1 MRVKSAESQRQM
13 LRAALMTSSDSIAQ
27 AQAGLEAEK
36 EGRSP
41 GDSVLNEQ
49 GAKGDPMSEALRA
62 CALAEQAAAA
72 ARECL
77 EKPLTADQFRAE
89 HDDATGGEER
99 LVEAAQAAAT
109 KAEQAAARLVERLG
123 QIRGIRAKLRSLLG
137 HLEAR
142 FRRASAALA
151 DGGVSDADK
160 AMHVASKALAV
171 ARDRLRSSLGSG
183 YLIPGGGADGGG
195 DSGSGSLARDE
206 EAVSEASG
214 FVEAL
219 ELFASRDVTPASP
232 ERSSAS
238 ASSPEP
244 DSSWPKRST
253 PSASNPGSGNEALD
267 ALALALKWGDAL
279 RAQVS
284 ELQLGSDPAVSQA
297 VEAAR
302 KAARAAEN
310 LWSPGDGSAGEG
322 RAAVEGLA
330 AQLGE
335 LEKVAESAAGQ
346 RRAREAGLWAAAKRL
361 DRLTATLGSLKDT
374 VELAG
379 EPLLVSLTSAAL
391 KTASDVVAAASAAT
405 GGSGVDSADIRTA
418 VRDQGSTFT
427 DAVQAAAV
435 AVAQAEATVA
445 RARER
450 APQVSAERVRAL
462 ETLVKLAETLS
473 EAGEQL
479 ASSSQERGLPS
490 SRKAAAAILEAQ
502 EGLSRARAAAQVD
515 GGAWISGGAA
525 IAEAVAEAGELVRR
539 AKRAADPPTVVR
551 PTSPTGPAGT
561 SRATDEDVVAAEANA
576 RAWLE
581 EEGGPKGGG
590 EAGGRSKKKPPAS
603 AKGAQERST
612 PKGTTD
618 ARKARIGFSKNGE
631 DAKAYLPL
639 WMRLQK
645 KMWQAGGAGKDGA
658 SGSDD
663 SEQVE
668 ASQDSSTRYE
678 GLAGTERRKS
688 VDLLFFSLFFYP
700 GVLRRG

>member
-13 LRAALMTSSDSIAQ
+13 LRAALVTSSDSIAQ
-27 AQAGLEAEK
+27 AQAGLEAEQ

-41 GDSVLNEQ
+41 GDGDRVLNERD
-49 GAKGDPMSEALRA
+49 GEGDPMSEALRA

-72 ARECL
+72 ARDCL
-77 EKPLTADQFRAE
+77 DRPLTAEQFRGE
-89 HDDATGGEER
+89 QGDATGEEER

-109 KAEQAAARLVERLG
+109 EAEQAAARLVERLG

-137 HLEAR
+137 HSEAR

-151 DGGVSDADK
+151 DAGITDVDK
-160 AMHVASKALAV
+160 AVHVAGEALAV

-183 YLIPGGGADGGG
+183 YLNPGGGGADGG
-195 DSGSGSLARDE
+195 DSGSLARDE
-206 EAVSEASG
+206 EAVSEATG

-219 ELFASRDVTPASP
+219 ELFASRVAAAPAASP
-232 ERSSAS
+232 ERSS
-238 ASSPEP
+238 SSSSDPY
-244 DSSWPKRST
+244 SSWPERSSD
-253 PSASNPGSGNEALD
+253 SASNPGSENNEALD

-284 ELQLGSDPAVSQA
+284 ELQLGSDPAVAQA
-297 VEAAR
+297 VEAAG
-302 KAARAAEN
+302 KAARTAES
-310 LWSPGDGSAGEG
+310 LWSPSDRSAGEG

-335 LEKVAESAAGQ
+335 LEKVAESAAGL

-361 DRLTATLGSLKDT
+361 DRLTATLGSLRDT
-374 VELAG
+374 VALAG
-379 EPLLVSLTSAAL
+379 EPLMVSLTSAAL
-391 KTASDVVAAASAAT
+391 ETASDAIAAASAAT
-405 GGSGVDSADIRTA
+405 GGDGVDSADIRNA
-418 VRDQGSTFT
+418 AGDQGSMFA

-435 AVAQAEATVA
+435 AVAQAEATVT

-479 ASSSQERGLPS
+479 ALSSQERGLPS
-490 SRKAAAAILEAQ
+490 SREAAAAILEAQ
-502 EGLSRARAAAQVD
+502 GGLSRARAAAQAD
-515 GGAWISGGAA
+515 GGAWISGAAA

-551 PTSPTGPAGT
+551 PTSPTGSAGAG
-561 SRATDEDVVAAEANA
+561 RASDEDVVAAEASA

-581 EEGGPKGGG
+581 EEGGGGSKGGE
-590 EAGGRSKKKPPAS
+590 EAGTGGRNGKKKPPAAAEG
-603 AKGAQERST
+603 AKA
-612 PKGTTD
+612 
-618 ARKARIGFSKNGE
+618 ARKARIGFSKKGE
-631 DAKAYLPL
+631 GAQAYLPL

-645 KMWQAGGAGKDGA
+645 KMWQAGGPEGDDGDV
-658 SGSDD
+658 GGGD

-668 ASQDSSTRYE
+668 SSSQDSST
-678 GLAGTERRKS
+678 G
-688 VDLLFFSLFFYP
+688 
-700 GVLRRG
+700 